1 MIIKK
6 KSVSKS
12 VNPHT
17 KRNKKQNQKKRAT
30 AAQEEDNLSVLW
42 TNDGLKR
49 NSEQM
54 NDREKKTKQ
63 SHTLSILRQS
73 ESKMWTSV
81 FWLEARKI

>member
-30 AAQEEDNLSVLW
+30 AAQEEDNLSVL
-42 TNDGLKR
+42 
-49 NSEQM
+49 
-54 NDREKKTKQ
+54 
-63 SHTLSILRQS
+63 
-73 ESKMWTSV
+73 
-81 FWLEARKI
+81 